1 MNVFSMITSNDS
13 IYTLDTLV
21 SDSNVEFGQIDEL
34 IRKIDVLIT
43 VSGYIYSA
51 VFIFFSVFVILVISK
66 IIKNTLINDI
76 F

>member
-1 MNVFSMITSNDS
+1 MNVFSMIAFNDS
-13 IYTLDTLV
+13 FYTLV
-21 SDSNVEFGQIDEL
+21 SDSGIELGQIDEL

-43 VSGYIYSA
+43 VSGYIYSV
-51 VFIFFSVFVILVISK
+51 VFIFFAVFVILVISK

>member
-13 IYTLDTLV
+13 IYTLV
-21 SDSNVEFGQIDEL
+21 SDGGIELERIDEL
-34 IRKIDVLIT
+34 IDKIDVLVTI
-43 VSGYIYSA
+43 SSYIYST
-51 VFIFFSVFVILVISK
+51 VFIFFAIFVILVISK

>member
-13 IYTLDTLV
+13 IYTLT
-21 SDSNVEFGQIDEL
+21 SDSNVELGQIDEL
-34 IRKIDVLIT
+34 IDKIDVLIT

-51 VFIFFSVFVILVISK
+51 IFIFFAIFVILVISK